1 MKTFK
6 LVKFITVILII
17 LLYVPGVQ
25 ARLRGKK
32 VNGKNA
38 VADTIN
44 RFKSADKGI
53 DSFFNNAY
61 GYVVFPKI
69 RKGGM
74 GIGGGAGKGK
84 LFENGKYIGDVKV
97 KQLTVGFQL
106 GVQAFSEIIFF
117 KDKLDLENFK
127 RGNFELGAQASAV
140 AIKKGVAKSTS
151 YNNGVAVFVKPLKGL
166 MYEATV
172 GGQKFK
178 FIPMDNH

>member
-1 MKTFK
+1 MKNYK
-6 LVKFITVILII
+6 LLKLFVFVIAMTLFM
-17 LLYVPGVQ
+17 PN
-25 ARLRGKK
+25 ANAKWKREKRNNK
-32 VNGKNA
+32 VSVESTIERFKNA
-38 VADTIN
+38 DEGIN
-44 RFKSADKGI
+44 
-53 DSFFNNAY
+53 SFFNDAY

-74 GIGGGAGKGK
+74 GVGGSAGKGK
-84 LFENGKYIGDVKV
+84 LFEKGKYIGDVKV

-117 KDKLDLENFK
+117 KDKLDFLNFK
-127 RGNFELGAQASAV
+127 RGNFEFGAQASAV

-166 MYEATV
+166 MYEATI

-178 FIPMDNH
+178 FIPNEK